1 MLPLNK
7 KMKTIAV
14 IGPNADNIYN
24 MLGDYTAPQSE
35 SSVVT
40 VLDGIRQK
48 VSNDTHII
56 YAKGCAVRDSS
67 KSGFQEAIEAA
78 RQSDVVVMVMGGSSA
93 VIFLQSMK
101 KRVQQ
106 KSLIVISV
114 IWRVERAM
122 TVLLLSCWEDSGN

>member
-1 MLPLNK
+1 
-7 KMKTIAV
+7 MKTIAV

-56 YAKGCAVRDSS
+56 YAKGVLC
-67 KSGFQEAIEAA
+67 
-78 RQSDVVVMVMGGSSA
+78 
-93 VIFLQSMK
+93 VILLN
-101 KRVQQ
+101 RVFRKQ
-106 KSLIVISV
+106 
-114 IWRVERAM
+114 
-122 TVLLLSCWEDSGN
+122 